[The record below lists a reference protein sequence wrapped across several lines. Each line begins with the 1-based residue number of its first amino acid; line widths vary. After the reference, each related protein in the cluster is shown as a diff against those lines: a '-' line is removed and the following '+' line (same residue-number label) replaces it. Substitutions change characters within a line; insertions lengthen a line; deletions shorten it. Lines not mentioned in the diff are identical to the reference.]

1 MYYVLKYNFTSKA
14 KKQKVITID
23 FRLQQCVGSHQS
35 IEESSK
41 EDINLLVIL
50 QWDESP
56 SIYIAVVSI
65 YRTS

>member
-23 FRLQQCVGSHQS
+23 FRLQQCAVSHQS
-35 IEESSK
+35 IESSK

-56 SIYIAVVSI
+56 SI
-65 YRTS
+65 